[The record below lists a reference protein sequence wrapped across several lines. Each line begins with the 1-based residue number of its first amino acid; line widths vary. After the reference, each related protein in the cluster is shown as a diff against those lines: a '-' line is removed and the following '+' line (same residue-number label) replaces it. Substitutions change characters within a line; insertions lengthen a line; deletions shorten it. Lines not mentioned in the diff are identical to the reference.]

1 MRTLARKRFFQL
13 WRDRFPD
20 PDASPTPNAY
30 TVWICTR
37 LVVPGRPEGSPA
49 VMPTR

>member
-1 MRTLARKRFFQL
+1 MSSGVAMFRANGFVEHRRPPLHTLAG
-13 WRDRFPD
+13 
-20 PDASPTPNAY
+20 SH